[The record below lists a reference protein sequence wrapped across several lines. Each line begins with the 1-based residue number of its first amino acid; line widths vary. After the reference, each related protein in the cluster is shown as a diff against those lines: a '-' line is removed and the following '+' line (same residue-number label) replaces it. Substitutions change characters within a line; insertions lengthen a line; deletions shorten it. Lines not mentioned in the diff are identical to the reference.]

1 MTRRRVVTSV
11 QWSSGRSRD
20 APGVSRV
27 LEAQSTTCGGNPEAS
42 RGAIAGGRAE
52 RLTGSISPAK
62 SRAMVLSLVRRRS
75 VASALIVAGLAI
87 ASTVAAQMK
96 IAVVDTQRAVMET
109 EDGLRAQAKLKKLFE
124 ERQKELDGKQ
134 NQLQKEREDIEKQQ
148 GVVSQA
154 ALQKR
159 VEVWQQE
166 MMQLQAVF
174 VDYNKELQ
182 KKQNELTQP
191 IVQKT
196 MGLIR
201 RIATQDGYD
210 LIVEKQVTPYFRSDL
225 DLTDRLITAY
235 NSGAAVGAGAP
246 APAREKSAGTPPVA
260 PVMPMTPP
268 AP

>member
-1 MTRRRVVTSV
+1 
-11 QWSSGRSRD
+11 
-20 APGVSRV
+20 
-27 LEAQSTTCGGNPEAS
+27 
-42 RGAIAGGRAE
+42 
-52 RLTGSISPAK
+52 
-62 SRAMVLSLVRRRS
+62 MVLSRLRRRS
-75 VASALIVAGLAI
+75 VSTASIVIGLAI

-124 ERQKELDGKQ
+124 DRQKELDGKQ

-159 VEVWQQE
+159 VEAWQQD

-182 KKQNELTQP
+182 KKQGELTQP

-210 LIVEKQVTPYFRSDL
+210 LVVEKQVTPYFRSDL

-235 NSGAAVGAGAP
+235 NSGGLAP
-246 APAREKSAGTPPVA
+246 APTSDKARQQRRETIGGLRQRALRGLRANATRVGSGQLGALNPSAS
-260 PVMPMTPP
+260 
-268 AP
+268 